1 MGTFI
6 HIVDKSQG
14 IPKEKQ
20 EEFKERLITLFR
32 QGGMMEQQIQSL
44 FGKKIITINPVKY
57 DENQN
62 IDFIYNYFEDSLWE
76 NSGFN
81 GKTGHVYSRK
91 VGWSFFNFV
100 MASAYVL
107 ESLYSDGD
115 FVILENG
122 DPLINEERDC
132 IAWINSLFNENYTWK
147 NWDFIKVWNLI
158 KSDENDY
165 DTYLKRYRGFGH
177 EYDPFVPWLEMR
189 ALKYGINNMRE
200 DVDEENQEFVDRLIF
215 FSQKIKK
222 QFKVLK
228 TIVQKQKNNKSKD

>member
-6 HIVDKSQG
+6 HIVDKSRG

-57 DENQN
+57 DKYQN

-91 VGWSFFNFV
+91 VGWSFF
-100 MASAYVL
+100 
-107 ESLYSDGD
+107 
-115 FVILENG
+115 IL
-122 DPLINEERDC
+122 
-132 IAWINSLFNENYTWK
+132 S
-147 NWDFIKVWNLI
+147 WNQHM
-158 KSDENDY
+158 Y
-165 DTYLKRYRGFGH
+165 
-177 EYDPFVPWLEMR
+177 
-189 ALKYGINNMRE
+189 
-200 DVDEENQEFVDRLIF
+200 
-215 FSQKIKK
+215 
-222 QFKVLK
+222 
-228 TIVQKQKNNKSKD
+228 

>member
-6 HIVDKSQG
+6 HIVDKSRG

-57 DENQN
+57 DKYQN
-62 IDFIYNYFEDSLWE
+62 IDFIYNYYEDSLWE

-132 IAWINSLFNENYTWK
+132 IAWINSLFNENYAWK
-147 NWDFIKVWNLI
+147 NWDFIKV
-158 KSDENDY
+158 
-165 DTYLKRYRGFGH
+165 
-177 EYDPFVPWLEMR
+177 
-189 ALKYGINNMRE
+189 
-200 DVDEENQEFVDRLIF
+200 
-215 FSQKIKK
+215 
-222 QFKVLK
+222 
-228 TIVQKQKNNKSKD
+228 